1 MEELARNYA
10 RALFESARDAGV
22 LDRVRSELDAVTQA
36 LRESRELRLFFNSPY
51 FSRDEKRAGVRK
63 VIEGADERLLRFLEL
78 LAERHRFPLLER
90 IRREFERL
98 WAEHH
103 GILDVQVAAPIELD
117 ERLVSEIGRR
127 IEQQTGR
134 RVRIDT
140 RVDPELIGGLVVR
153 VGNVVLD
160 ASVRNRLERLKREVA
175 TAA

>member
-1 MEELARNYA
+1 VDELARNYA

-22 LDRVRSELDAVTQA
+22 LDRIRDELEAVARA

-63 VIEGADERLLRFLEL
+63 VVHGADERLVRCLEL

-90 IRREFERL
+90 IRREFDRL
-98 WAEHH
+98 WAEHNRL
-103 GILDVQVAAPIELD
+103 LDVEVAAAIDLD
-117 ERLVSEIGRR
+117 EGLVREIGQR
-127 IEQQTGR
+127 IEQQTGQ
-134 RVRIDT
+134 RVRLAR

-175 TAA
+175 SAA